1 MFRITYDYGVEPT
14 LYNRPNYYDDDGEI
28 NPDRVRW
35 DAAWAAKRTGE
46 DPREIE
52 KRLWPLRRKMH
63 KKMLRR
69 RRGGFWRNLFG
80 GPPHSRPSLGP
91 GPVSSWYGRR

>member
-1 MFRITYDYGVEPT
+1 MKYSERTFWYIPPEH
-14 LYNRPNYYDDDGEI
+14 LSDGSV
-28 NPDRVRW
+28 NPDYVRYE
-35 DAAWAAKRTGE
+35 AEAWAIHFDA
-46 DPREIE
+46 DPDEMEALIWKQRERE
-52 KRLWPLRRKMH
+52 ERKMR
-63 KKMLRR
+63 KR